1 MQNHYGTCYKRMIFY
16 YPETQTEWLK
26 NKIISKEW
34 LHPDESVYAFSNII
48 FLIIILLEFSRKI
61 TPINHVN

>member
-26 NKIISKEW
+26 NKIISKE
-34 LHPDESVYAFSNII
+34 
-48 FLIIILLEFSRKI
+48 
-61 TPINHVN
+61 